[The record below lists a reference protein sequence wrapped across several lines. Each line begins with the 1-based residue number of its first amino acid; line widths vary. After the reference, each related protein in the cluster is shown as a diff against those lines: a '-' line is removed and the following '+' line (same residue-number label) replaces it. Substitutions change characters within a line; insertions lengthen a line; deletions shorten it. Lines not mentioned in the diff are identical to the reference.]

1 MNLDQLYKKIKAD
14 FPSLSTTAE
23 TIYTNRWNDIIETD
37 FSPHAWFESLANAV
51 NSEMNRQVPSKNYKN
66 LFILISKEYSAG
78 EQDTKTAIDV
88 AFIENLF
95 WQVSN
100 NDAKSYWDILPMNL
114 KNLYVGFHGRSPL

>member
-1 MNLDQLYKKIKAD
+1 MPRENALFRNELICRSKI
-14 FPSLSTTAE
+14 L
-23 TIYTNRWNDIIETD
+23 
-37 FSPHAWFESLANAV
+37 L
-51 NSEMNRQVPSKNYKN
+51 RQVPSKNYKN